1 MTAPL
6 CEMLRNSAEF
16 WKGGIRELAGQGTI
30 AHQVSLSQ
38 AAPGSTQAAL
48 RAQAR
53 ALRFRQTPTCPLISY
68 RWPSMLNLGG
78 AKTGSKLVKKEK
90 ICFLS
95 SIAVFNQ
102 ILLEDTSFDAYL
114 LVFGTLHIA

>member
-78 AKTGSKLVKKEK
+78 AKTGSKLVPVFYGLIPTNTYTYLPE
-90 ICFLS
+90 
-95 SIAVFNQ
+95 IAAITSPI
-102 ILLEDTSFDAYL
+102 ILMYSHSWF
-114 LVFGTLHIA
+114 IR

>member
-1 MTAPL
+1 MQDAMTAPL

-68 RWPSMLNLGG
+68 RWPSMLILGG
-78 AKTGSKLVKKEK
+78 AKTGSKLVDNLPVPGIGGRRILPILYVMALRPKLGS
-90 ICFLS
+90 FL
-95 SIAVFNQ
+95 
-102 ILLEDTSFDAYL
+102 
-114 LVFGTLHIA
+114 

>member
-78 AKTGSKLVKKEK
+78 AKTGSKLVPGIRADMK
-90 ICFLS
+90 LMDS
-95 SIAVFNQ
+95 PS
-102 ILLEDTSFDAYL
+102 
-114 LVFGTLHIA
+114 

>member
-90 ICFLS
+90 ICLFTAACVIVFVTMIWCAYGELIRS
-95 SIAVFNQ
+95 S
-102 ILLEDTSFDAYL
+102 T
-114 LVFGTLHIA
+114 